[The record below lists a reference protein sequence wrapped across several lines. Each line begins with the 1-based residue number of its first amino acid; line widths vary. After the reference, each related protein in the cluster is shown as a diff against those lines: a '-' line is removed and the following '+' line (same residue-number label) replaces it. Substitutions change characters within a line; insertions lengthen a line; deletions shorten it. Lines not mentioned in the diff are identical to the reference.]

1 MARGSRPEDSR
12 AYPSYNRASVGYQ
25 AWHEAPPYWGD
36 VTRHFDAGAR
46 VLDVGCGTGWLA
58 DHLGDYTGVDRD
70 PRAVEAGTRRG
81 RNLVHVDL
89 DRSPLPF
96 PEASFDGAILKDV
109 LEHVLEPAGLVA
121 ETHRVLRDGGRAFAS
136 APDVQRWVWDDYTH
150 VRPFS
155 LKAFRRLFGDH
166 DFAVEAAGYESV
178 MPGIELATRLSGRNR
193 RPRLLNAL
201 ARLSVVPRNVWIVAR
216 KLPASAADGEQ

>member
-1 MARGSRPEDSR
+1 
-12 AYPSYNRASVGYQ
+12 VGYQ
-25 AWHEAPPYWGD
+25 SWHEAPPYWGD
-36 VTRHFDAGAR
+36 VTRHFGAGDR

-70 PRAVEAGTRRG
+70 AGAVEEGRRRG
-81 RNLVHVDL
+81 RNIVHVDL

-96 PEASFDGAILKDV
+96 PDASFDGAILKDV
-109 LEHVLEPAGLVA
+109 LEHVLEPARLVA
-121 ETHRVLRDGGRAFAS
+121 EVRRVLRDGGRAFAS

-155 LKAFRRLFGDH
+155 LKAFKRLFGDH
-166 DFAVEAAGYESV
+166 GFAVDASGYESV
-178 MPGIELATRLSGRNR
+178 MPGIELATRWSGGDR

-201 ARLSVVPRNVWIVAR
+201 ARVPVVPRNVWLLAR
-216 KLPASAADGEQ
+216 KVRSPAADREE

>member
-1 MARGSRPEDSR
+1 
-12 AYPSYNRASVGYQ
+12 VGYQ
-25 AWHEAPPYWGD
+25 SWHEAPPYWGD
-36 VTRHFDAGAR
+36 VTRHFGARDR

-70 PRAVEAGTRRG
+70 AGAVDEGTRLG
-81 RNLVHVDL
+81 RNIVHVDL

-96 PEASFDGAILKDV
+96 ADASFDGAILKDV
-109 LEHVLEPAGLVA
+109 LEHVLEPARLVGEA
-121 ETHRVLRDGGRAFAS
+121 HRVLRAGGTVFAS

-155 LKAFRRLFGDH
+155 LKAFRRLFFDH
-166 DFAVEAAGYESV
+166 GFAVEESGYESV
-178 MPGIELATRLSGRNR
+178 MPGIELATRLSRRDR

-201 ARLSVVPRNVWIVAR
+201 ARLPVVRRNVWIVAR
-216 KLPASAADGEQ
+216 RLPLLPAGSEQ

>member
-1 MARGSRPEDSR
+1 M
-12 AYPSYNRASVGYQ
+12 GYQ
-25 AWHEAPPYWGD
+25 SWHEAPPYWGD
-36 VTRHFDAGAR
+36 VTRHFGTGDR

-70 PRAVEAGTRRG
+70 PGAVEAGMRLG
-81 RNLVHVDL
+81 RNIVHVDL

-96 PEASFDGAILKDV
+96 ADASFDGAILKDV
-109 LEHVLEPAGLVA
+109 LEHVLDPGRLVA
-121 ETHRVLRDGGRAFAS
+121 EARRVLREGGRAFAS

-155 LKAFRRLFGDH
+155 LKAFRRLFSDH
-166 DFAVEAAGYESV
+166 GFAVERSGYESV
-178 MPGIELATRLSGRNR
+178 MPGIELATRLTGRDR

-201 ARLSVVPRNVWIVAR
+201 ARLPVVRRNVWIVAR
-216 KLPASAADGEQ
+216 KLPSPAAVSE